1 MQNAKVFVSGGS
13 GVIGQALVAFLHRQG
28 AKLLVGDLKPCP
40 AHFPEEIAYWQGDLN
55 HIEKEVL
62 IDFSPQYFFHLA
74 AAFER
79 TEEEYRFFEQNFD
92 HNIKL
97 SHYLLDCLKNCP
109 SLRRIIF
116 ASSYLVYDSKKYLF
130 ETPQKHA
137 VRLTEG
143 SPLNPRN
150 LCGMAKLLHEEEL
163 DFIHHF
169 KPNISVV
176 SARIFRSYGRQS
188 RDIISRWIRSLL
200 KEEPITVYAKE
211 GMFDFI
217 FADEV
222 AEGLMQL
229 AISNFQGVVNLGS
242 GRARSIEDILHI
254 LGKYFPHMIVEEKKG
269 NILYEASQ
277 ANMDLFQTVV
287 NWKPSLQ
294 LEDVIPKIIEYEKS
308 YLDLFQ
314 N

>member
-13 GVIGQALVAFLHRQG
+13 GVIGQTLVALLQSQG
-28 AKLLVGDLKPCP
+28 AKLLVGDLKPRP
-40 AHFPEEIAYWQGDLN
+40 TSFKEIDYWQGDLN
-55 HIEKEVL
+55 HIEKKVL

-79 TEEEYRFFEQNFD
+79 TEEEYEFFEQNFD

-97 SHYLLDCLKNCP
+97 SHYLLDCLNSCP

-116 ASSYLVYDSKKYLF
+116 ASSYLVYDSKNYLF
-130 ETPQKHA
+130 DVPQKQA
-137 VRLTEG
+137 IRLTEG

-150 LCGMAKLLHEEEL
+150 LCGMAKLLHENEL
-163 DFIHHF
+163 DFIHRF
-169 KPNISVV
+169 KSNMSVV

-200 KEEPITVYAKE
+200 KQESIYVYAQK

-217 FADEV
+217 FADDV
-222 AEGLMQL
+222 AEGLIRL
-229 AISNFQGVVNLGS
+229 ATSDCRGAVNLGTD
-242 GRARSIEDILHI
+242 RARSVEDVLHI
-254 LGKYFPHMIVEEKKG
+254 LRKYFPSMIVEEKKG

-277 ANMDLFQTVV
+277 ANMDLFQDLVK
-287 NWKPSLQ
+287 WKPSQQ
-294 LEDVIPKIIEYEKS
+294 LEEVIPKIIEYEKI
-308 YLDLFQ
+308 FFC
-314 N
+314 